1 MANANNYINNSRFF
15 TAKEFIR
22 LIDLFDNVDN
32 GGMKL
37 MFMTLIGGFMKYFF
51 LFLTETSLRLKN
63 TQVTSFTY
71 STIYVTFYRLSTM
84 VAYMRS
90 QITIQFRLCSHIC
103 VLA

>member
-51 LFLTETSLRLKN
+51 LFLTEISLRLCFFYQK
-63 TQVTSFTY
+63 Y
-71 STIYVTFYRLSTM
+71 SSYFVYVFYDIRHYVLPLEHYGRIYAFSDNN
-84 VAYMRS
+84 S
-90 QITIQFRLCSHIC
+90 I
-103 VLA
+103 